1 MENCLEKIKEI
12 KEFEEFLF
20 SRYCDVIK
28 AQGRLHNWSLLYVE
42 YSDSG
47 VFVTGKCF
55 KDANASQVELYFGI
69 EHLEKND
76 EEWAK
81 HVLEIK
87 RNKEERDK
95 KIQREIEAEE
105 NRKKLESF
113 FKLKAEL
120 MKLNLING

>member
-12 KEFEEFLF
+12 QEFEEFLF
-20 SRYCDVIK
+20 SRYCDVMK
-28 AQGRLHNWSLLYVE
+28 AQGRLHNWSNFSLLYVK
-42 YSDSG
+42 YADSG

-55 KDANASQVELYFGI
+55 KDANATQIELYFGV

-76 EEWAK
+76 EEWSK

-95 KIQREIEAEE
+95 KIQREIEA
-105 NRKKLESF
+105 
-113 FKLKAEL
+113 
-120 MKLNLING
+120 